1 MERKKKKG
9 GLLYLTLFLT
19 GFFLL
24 GKATVVGVSLIALSF
39 ILPPILEGKGEKGKL
54 EVRDKKTFLTSTT
67 VPLHSVGKKK
77 SLSPLFYIILIFFF
91 IIFPPF
97 ALLLLFIKLLAWGSE
112 KKKGSTTPT
121 HAERVRVKEHL
132 HKNTYK
138 ENIHITQDR
147 GQTYTYSTSHT
158 EKEVKTRREQ
168 TFSGT
173 IYLETED
180 IADAIG
186 LIRIT
191 EKLAGIKKIT
201 IKATLNGDITVLGIS
216 SRNGTLMMNT
226 TRGKK
231 AITFIRKLYAT
242 DMLKNLSLSIEIEKK
257 NSPHIDTLREIAENT
272 YRALWKTGGE
282 KDVLTV

>member
-24 GKATVVGVSLIALSF
+24 GKSTFLGVSLIILSF
-39 ILPPILEGKGEKGKL
+39 ILPPIMENAGKKGKP
-54 EVRDKKTFLTSTT
+54 EGTDKKKNRPPTL
-67 VPLHSVGKKK
+67 PHHDVGKKK
-77 SLSPLFYIILIFFF
+77 SSSALFYIVLIIFF

-112 KKKGSTTPT
+112 KKKGSTTYTP
-121 HAERVRVKEHL
+121 AERSVVEEHL
-132 HKNTYK
+132 NKRIHKEK
-138 ENIHITQDR
+138 SHLTQDK

-158 EKEVKTRREQ
+158 EKEIKTRRGQ
-168 TFSGT
+168 TFSG
-173 IYLETED
+173 IIHLETAD
-180 IADAIG
+180 IGEAIG

-201 IKATLNGDITVLGIS
+201 IKATLTGDITILGIPS
-216 SRNGTLMMNT
+216 KNKVFRAKTSG
-226 TRGKK
+226 GKK
-231 AITFIRKLYAT
+231 AITLIRKLYAT
-242 DMLKNLSLSIEIEKK
+242 NMLKNISLSIEIKNK
-257 NSPHIDTLREIAENT
+257 NSQYIDTLREIAEET
-272 YRALWKTGGE
+272 YKAVWKMGGE